1 MTARRNNKENIEQ
14 RLTLDHRGHTGCLG
28 HSGVTAR
35 RNNKK
40 HIEKIHKENH
50 MEHIGPQRSQN
61 TKKAHRLKSEQPAE
75 ATKCEQR
82 NIKGTKPLQQK

>member
-1 MTARRNNKENIEQ
+1 MLRALRGNRPEEQ
-14 RLTLDHRGHTGCLG
+14 QKAHR
-28 HSGVTAR
+28 
-35 RNNKK
+35 
-40 HIEKIHKENH
+40 ED
-50 MEHIGPQRSQN
+50 PQRKPHGAYRN